1 MEVQPPGQAAPAW
14 VGLPTFMMLPF
25 AQTPEA
31 MREAGA
37 EIAVIG
43 APFDITGTHRPGS
56 RFGPRAVRQAS
67 SLVWQGAYDF
77 AQDIKPFS
85 EVRVVDGGDANSV
98 PGDTETSH
106 RYIHDKVAD
115 VLGAGALPIII
126 GGDHSITLPCATAVA
141 EKYGFGEVGLLHFDA
156 HADTAPNNFGV
167 LVSHATPMRRL
178 IESGAVPAKNFVQVG
193 LRGYWPSQSV
203 WRWMREQGLRTHLMA
218 EIVQDGFEAVLER
231 ALAEALEGPSRLY
244 ISVDIDVLDPGF
256 APGTGTPEPGGL
268 NTRELLLAIRRVT
281 QSIDVV
287 AMDVVEVS
295 PPYDWAELT
304 AMAANRC
311 ITEAIS
317 GIALRRRAG
326 RTQAP

>member
-1 MEVQPPGQAAPAW
+1 
-14 VGLPTFMMLPF
+14 
-25 AQTPEA
+25 
-31 MREAGA
+31 MRTAGA
-37 EIAVIG
+37 EIVVMG
-43 APFDITGTHRPGS
+43 APYDITATHRPGA

-85 EVRVVDGGDANSV
+85 EVRVVDGGDANAV
-98 PGDTETSH
+98 PGDIDRSH
-106 RYIHDKVAD
+106 QYIHDKVAE
-115 VLGAGALPIII
+115 VLSVDAIPIII

-141 EKYGFGEVGLLHFDA
+141 EKHGFGNVGLLHFDA
-156 HADTAPNNFGV
+156 HADTAPNNFGI

-178 IESGAVPAKNFVQVG
+178 IESGAVPAKNFIQVG

-203 WRWMREQGLRTHLMA
+203 WRWMREQGLRSHLMA
-218 EIVQDGFEAVLER
+218 EIVADGFETVLER
-231 ALAEALEGPSRLY
+231 AIAEALDGPEKLY
-244 ISVDIDVLDPGF
+244 ISVDIDVLDPAF

-268 NTRELLLAIRRVT
+268 NTRELLLALRRMT
-281 QSIDVV
+281 QTLDVV

-311 ITEAIS
+311 ITEAIT
-317 GIALRRRAG
+317 GIALRRKARAG
-326 RTQAP
+326 